1 MTLGWLLGVATLALQ
16 TPQPAAPPADAA
28 GQAYFLFVQGRML
41 EDRGDVNGAIAAYR
55 KAIDLSPKSA
65 DLYAEL
71 ASLFAREGRGD
82 ESIAQALAALKLD
95 PDNQE
100 AHRTLGLV
108 QASMATSTMDA
119 ARQKSLA
126 GEAIGHLEQA
136 LKGTAVPDLNAL
148 LTLGR
153 MYVRAEKF
161 PEAIKTLN
169 AFLDDQPGYPE
180 AMSLLGEAYEDAGQ
194 IPQAIGVVEAL
205 VAAQPEDPRSRAWL
219 GGLYEEN
226 DRYLEAAAV
235 WGELAKRNPK
245 TATFQTRQAAAL
257 VNGGKLDDGRQQL
270 RDVTKTFPSDA
281 TAWYMLSVVERQSG
295 NLPGAEDAARKA
307 IDLDPR
313 NPRGALAL
321 ASALQAQNKYDD
333 AEKQYRSVL
342 AADPKNAE
350 ALNDLGYMFAE
361 RGQKLDE
368 AVDLLSRA
376 LVIDPDN
383 PSFLDSLGWAY
394 FKQAKLDRAQAPLER
409 AAAALPKNSVIL
421 DHLGELYFQ
430 LKQYAQAMTAWDHAL
445 AGDRDGIDVPAVTKK
460 RDRAKTLAGK

>member
-1 MTLGWLLGVATLALQ
+1 MTLGWLLGVATLVLQ
-16 TPQPAAPPADAA
+16 TPPPAASSADAG

-55 KAIDLSPKSA
+55 KAIDLSPASA
-65 DLYAEL
+65 EIYAEL
-71 ASLFAREGRGD
+71 ASLFAREGRAD
-82 ESIAQALAALKLD
+82 ESIAQALAALKID
-95 PDNQE
+95 PDNRE
-100 AHRTLGLV
+100 AHRTMGLV
-108 QASMATSTMDA
+108 QASMTSGTTDA
-119 ARQKSLA
+119 ARQKNLA
-126 GEAIGHLEQA
+126 NEAIGHLERA
-136 LKGTAVPDLNAL
+136 MTGAGVPDLNAL
-148 LTLGR
+148 LSLGR
-153 MYVRAEKF
+153 VYVRAEKF

-180 AMSLLGEAYEDAGQ
+180 AMSLLGEAYESSGQ
-194 IPQAIGVVEAL
+194 LPQAVGIVEAL
-205 VAAQPEDPRSRAWL
+205 AAAQPADPRTRAWL
-219 GGLYEEN
+219 GGLYEQS
-226 DRYLEAAAV
+226 DRYLDAAAV
-235 WGELAKRNPK
+235 WGDLARRNPRS
-245 TATFQTRQAAAL
+245 ATFPTRQAAAL
-257 VNGGKLDDGRQQL
+257 VNGGRLDEGRQQL
-270 RDVTKTFPSDA
+270 RDVTKAFPSDA

-307 IDLDPR
+307 VDLDPR

-321 ASALQAQNKYDD
+321 ASALQAQNRYDD
-333 AEKQYRSVL
+333 AETLYRSVL
-342 AADPKNAE
+342 AADPKSAE

-376 LVIDPDN
+376 LAIDPGN

-394 FKQAKLDRAQAPLER
+394 FKQARLDRAQPPLER

-430 LKQYAQAMTAWDHAL
+430 QKQYAHAVTAWDRAL
-445 AGDRDGIDVPAVTKK
+445 AGDRAGVDVAAITKK